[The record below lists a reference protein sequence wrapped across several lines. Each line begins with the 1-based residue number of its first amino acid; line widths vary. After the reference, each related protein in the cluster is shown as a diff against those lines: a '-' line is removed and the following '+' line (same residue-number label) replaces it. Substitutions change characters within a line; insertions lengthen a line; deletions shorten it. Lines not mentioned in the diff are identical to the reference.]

1 MIWEVFSHIV
11 NRALST
17 KETQSLRGYIN
28 TVFYVEENSLTFCE
42 WGSFEK
48 EANMLWAN
56 SWIYRVSWVELSRFL
71 CIGFFFKRDLTCW
84 VVIWI
89 HRVKWGVFSLSPIT
103 PTHCNTLQHTATHCN
118 NLQHT
123 ATLCNTLQHIWIYRV
138 SWGVFSPSP
147 ITATHCNTLQHTA
160 HTHMNTSRQ
169 LGCVLTEPYH
179 CDTLRHTATH
189 CTCIYE
195 YFMCWGVFSPVAV
208 PL

>member
-118 NLQHT
+118 TLQHT
-123 ATLCNTLQHIWIYRV
+123 ATHMNISCELRSVLTEPY
-138 SWGVFSPSP
+138 
-147 ITATHCNTLQHTA
+147 HCNTLQHTA
-160 HTHMNTSRQ
+160 
-169 LGCVLTEPYH
+169 
-179 CDTLRHTATH
+179 TH
-189 CTCIYE
+189 CTYTYE
-195 YFMCWGVFSPVAV
+195 YIA
-208 PL
+208 